1 MLPLCF
7 PADRCPPVPALL
19 HATTN
24 SSIADQGSVIWYICD
39 QGYGS
44 NNSDIFTSCTA
55 DLEWTTAGGIC
66 KGTVNHF
73 DSSILHRLTLSFRQM
88 AHLAELV

>member
-1 MLPLCF
+1 MFSLCF
-7 PADRCPPVPALL
+7 SVDRCPPVPALI

-44 NNSDIFTSCTA
+44 NSDIVISCTS
-55 DLEWTTAGGIC
+55 DLEWTTAGRIC

-73 DSSILHRLTLSFRQM
+73 DSSMIAQVDLEPVTEGSFGRS
-88 AHLAELV
+88 